1 MPILIRRRA
10 GWMVALGLALLLAA
24 CGSEGSGR
32 GSAPAASSEAVG
44 GQGETAPSAGIP
56 SAQEGNAES
65 APSAGI
71 PGAQGEDAESA
82 PSAGIPGAQEGDAES
97 IPSAGIPE
105 AQEGD
110 AESAPSAGIPE
121 AQEGK
126 ASEGEGQD
134 MSASDP
140 VSVERRGELPEG
152 FVYLDELIPDALF
165 EIRYASDYNFVGAII
180 DGYKA
185 PLAIMTEEAAQ
196 ALKKVNEELKQS
208 GYVLLVYDAYRP
220 TKAVDHFKR
229 WAQDVSDTSMKDV
242 FYPNVDKSQVFK
254 LGYVA
259 SKSGHSRGSTVDLTI
274 ADAATGI
281 PADMGSPYDFF
292 GDVSGHGTKEI
303 TPEQTANRELLKNAM
318 VKRGFKPYNKEWW
331 HYTLKDEPHP
341 KKYFDFDVE

>member
-1 MPILIRRRA
+1 MPIRIRRRA
-10 GWMVALGLALLLAA
+10 GWMAALGLALLLAA
-24 CGSEGSGR
+24 CGSAGSGG
-32 GSAPAASSEAVG
+32 GSASSASQALG

-56 SAQEGNAES
+56 DAQEG
-65 APSAGI
+65 
-71 PGAQGEDAESA
+71 DAESA
-82 PSAGIPGAQEGDAES
+82 PSAGIPGAQEGDADDGAGQG
-97 IPSAGIPE
+97 IPS
-105 AQEGD
+105 
-110 AESAPSAGIPE
+110 
-121 AQEGK
+121 
-126 ASEGEGQD
+126 
-134 MSASDP
+134 SDP
-140 VSVERRGELPEG
+140 VSVERRGELPKG

-165 EIRYASDYNFVGAII
+165 EIRYASDYNFVGAVI

-229 WAQDVSDTSMKDV
+229 WAQDMSDTSMKDA

-318 VKRGFKPYNKEWW
+318 VKHGFKPYNKEWW